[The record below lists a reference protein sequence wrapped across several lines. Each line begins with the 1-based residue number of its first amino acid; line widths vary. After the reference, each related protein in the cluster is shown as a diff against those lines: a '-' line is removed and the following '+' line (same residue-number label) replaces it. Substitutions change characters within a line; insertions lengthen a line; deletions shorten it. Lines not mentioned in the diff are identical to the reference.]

1 MSGTLPSSLA
11 SMLDLRALNL
21 HGSNFSGPLSQLDAV
36 LMRGS
41 VSRIDL
47 GSNLIS
53 GSIPSSIGYVWRAA
67 FL

>member
-36 LMRGS
+36 MMRGS

-53 GSIPSSIGYVWRAA
+53 GSIPSSIGYGGPGAVM
-67 FL
+67 